1 MPKQQF
7 IAMACNSKSHAIM
20 LWHEISVKL
29 NIGKKITRLEIMKL
43 NHKKTYHVSKCIE
56 LMFKGELQLFAK
68 GKLSTQVL
76 ACN

>member
-1 MPKQQF
+1 M
-7 IAMACNSKSHAIM
+7 
-20 LWHEISVKL
+20 SVKL

-76 ACN
+76 ARN